1 MHKFFVS
8 TDNIYGDTAVITGDD
23 VKHIYKVLRLEAGDK
38 VNINN
43 QAGLEFTGEIL
54 SIDKK
59 EVRVKLIE
67 ELEINNESP
76 IEITLFQGLPKSAKM
91 DLIVQKATELG
102 VKEITPVITERVV
115 VKSELSEF
123 NKTERWKRIAL
134 EACKQSK
141 RTIIPEIN
149 IPIEFN
155 DLITRLG
162 DFDLVAVPYENEE
175 GFGVKQLVKAN
186 KKMIK
191 TAAVI
196 IGPEGGFEEEEIRT
210 LKEKGC
216 YIVTLG
222 SRILRTET
230 AGFVCVSLLQYE
242 YGDLGGSSID
252 DCISRECN
260 GGGSV

>member
-8 TDNIYGDTAVITGDD
+8 IDNIYGDTAVITGDD
-23 VKHIYKVLRLEAGDK
+23 VKHIYKVLRLEEGDK

-43 QAGLEFTGEIL
+43 QVGIEYSGEIL

-59 EVRVKLIE
+59 EVRIKLLE
-67 ELEINNESP
+67 QLELNNESP

-123 NKTERWKRIAL
+123 SKTERWKRIAL

-155 DLITRLG
+155 DLVERLK
-162 DFDLVAVPYENEE
+162 DFDLVVVPYENEE
-175 GFGVKQLVKAN
+175 GFGIKQLARKN
-186 KKMIK
+186 IK
-191 TAAVI
+191 DIKNAAVI
-196 IGPEGGFEEEEIRT
+196 IGPEGGFEEEEISI
-210 LKEKGC
+210 LKDRGC
-216 YIVTLG
+216 HIVTLG
-222 SRILRTET
+222 RRILRTET

-242 YGDLGGSSID
+242 FGDLGGEDSI
-252 DCISRECN
+252 
-260 GGGSV
+260 